1 MPEKDER
8 MFAMLIYLVSIFFPV
23 LGPLIIWLFKRD
35 ESDFVDY
42 HGKEYFNF
50 FLSFTVYSI
59 ISCILVILL
68 IGFVLLPVVGILAF
82 VFTIIALFKANN
94 GERYRIPLVFR
105 MIK

>member
-59 ISCILVILL
+59 ISGILVILL

-94 GERYRIPLVFR
+94 GVRYRIPLVFR